1 MILTVVPSGEG
12 HPAHQF
18 LWSQDHGSTTP
29 PSYGKTF
36 KIFEPY
42 GALGLKYHFETYST
56 SVSHDHIIIVHH
68 QKGPNVVDDSS
79 SGRIFCILS
88 IATIC
93 QPLPSHRLIIEPC
106 LRCDARA
113 MPLSIQFPS
122 LTTFSLLY
130 SSSYSSPFLSKRK
143 GWIICGAVL
152 GLAPCSDTTS
162 RLPSRSRP
170 TRTLSF
176 CLVSLSGLLW

>member
-1 MILTVVPSGEG
+1 MILTVIPSGEG
-12 HPAHQF
+12 HPAHHF

-36 KIFEPY
+36 KMFEPY

-106 LRCDARA
+106 LRCDARC
-113 MPLSIQFPS
+113 PHNLSAPACGLEIKPKAYRSQRCLPPAKAWWRHLVTLDLALFAQGLDACSSLSS
-122 LTTFSLLY
+122 LTLELFETIAF
-130 SSSYSSPFLSKRK
+130 FE
-143 GWIICGAVL
+143 
-152 GLAPCSDTTS
+152 T
-162 RLPSRSRP
+162 
-170 TRTLSF
+170 
-176 CLVSLSGLLW
+176 